1 MDEVKMIWRRCIE
14 SFFIVNCRGST
25 STLERDETRQGEVLT
40 DLTSEAAAM

>member
-1 MDEVKMIWRRCIE
+1 MDEVKMIWRRCTE
-14 SFFIVNCRGST
+14 SFYVNCRGST